1 MWNILEENGEEI
13 PQFLTIDND
22 VLAANGGYQSKA
34 EYRNAESFSGKT
46 PSLWRYEYDQ
56 KLVYD
61 DKWPH
66 DDKLEAVREQ
76 TKFGVVGLPAGMAVS
91 LENTERRSILM
102 TDIDTYLKK
111 FIADS
116 VINGIDE
123 GKWEEHLK
131 TLESLKV
138 DEYTQLCQ
146 EFVDSVK

>member
-1 MWNILEENGEEI
+1 
-13 PQFLTIDND
+13 
-22 VLAANGGYQSKA
+22 
-34 EYRNAESFSGKT
+34 
-46 PSLWRYEYDQ
+46 
-56 KLVYD
+56 
-61 DKWPH
+61 
-66 DDKLEAVREQ
+66 
-76 TKFGVVGLPAGMAVS
+76 
-91 LENTERRSILM
+91 M